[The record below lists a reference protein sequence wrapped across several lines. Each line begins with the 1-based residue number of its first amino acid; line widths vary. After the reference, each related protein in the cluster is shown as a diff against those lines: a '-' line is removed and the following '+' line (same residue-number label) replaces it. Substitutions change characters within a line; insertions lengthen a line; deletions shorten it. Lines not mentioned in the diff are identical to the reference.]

1 MLAAALYNRF
11 MGTATIVTVQEFLA
25 LPEVDGRRIEL
36 IGGEVV
42 CMGRASKG
50 HECVKA
56 NLNALLIAW
65 IIKNPGFKLLP
76 ETTFELSE
84 YDSPIP
90 DLSVYNRSRKTSDT
104 SGWFQ
109 GAPEV
114 AIEVVSSEKASLLEK
129 KFELYLPTEANPFGL
144 SSRSSRWSGYS
155 APQVNRDFS
164 IARRHLKILLYCPAS
179 AHQCRPSSKAF
190 KLESI

>member
-25 LPEVDGRRIEL
+25 LPEVDGQRIEL

-50 HECVKA
+50 HEWVKA
-56 NLNALLIAW
+56 NLNELLIAW

-90 DLSVYNRSRKTSDT
+90 DLSVYDRSHKPSDT
-104 SGWFQ
+104 SG
-109 GAPEV
+109 
-114 AIEVVSSEKASLLEK
+114 
-129 KFELYLPTEANPFGL
+129 
-144 SSRSSRWSGYS
+144 
-155 APQVNRDFS
+155 
-164 IARRHLKILLYCPAS
+164 
-179 AHQCRPSSKAF
+179 
-190 KLESI
+190 

>member
-1 MLAAALYNRF
+1 MKVTSVEQGHLSRRVLECLGGVETSKAASEDNHTVPGFHNASVTQDVRCSPRRFASMLAAALYNRF

-25 LPEVDGRRIEL
+25 LPEVDGQRIEL

-50 HECVKA
+50 HEWVKA
-56 NLNALLIAW
+56 NLNELLIAW

-90 DLSVYNRSRKTSDT
+90 DLSVYDRSHKPSDT

-114 AIEVVSSEKASLLEK
+114 AIEVVSSEKASL
-129 KFELYLPTEANPFGL
+129 
-144 SSRSSRWSGYS
+144 
-155 APQVNRDFS
+155 
-164 IARRHLKILLYCPAS
+164 
-179 AHQCRPSSKAF
+179 
-190 KLESI
+190 